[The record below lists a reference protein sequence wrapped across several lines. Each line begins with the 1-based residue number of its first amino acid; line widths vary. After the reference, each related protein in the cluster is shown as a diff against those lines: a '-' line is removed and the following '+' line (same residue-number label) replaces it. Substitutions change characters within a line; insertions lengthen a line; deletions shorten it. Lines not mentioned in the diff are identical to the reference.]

1 MSALTHRPR
10 HALKYRRNYVFYAS
24 PPALECMSAY
34 LEYCYRSR
42 NKLDQLPNAGFLLT
56 SGYAPIRVYRVS
68 A

>member
-1 MSALTHRPR
+1 MALGWVIRFNNG
-10 HALKYRRNYVFYAS
+10 RNYVFYAS
-24 PPALECMSAY
+24 PPALECLSAY
-34 LEYCYRSR
+34 LEYCYRSL

>member
-1 MSALTHRPR
+1 M
-10 HALKYRRNYVFYAS
+10 FYAS

>member
-1 MSALTHRPR
+1 M
-10 HALKYRRNYVFYAS
+10 FYAS
-24 PPALECMSAY
+24 PPALECLSGY
-34 LEYCYRSR
+34 LEYCYRSL